1 MESVQALEYV
11 MGIYGL
17 SVVVTLFV
25 WLVIVAI
32 RWASSERLASR
43 PSNTKPR

>member
-1 MESVQALEYV
+1 MESLYALEYV

-17 SVVVTLFV
+17 SFLVTVFV

-32 RWASSERLASR
+32 RWASSERKQPTRGELR
-43 PSNTKPR
+43 

>member
-1 MESVQALEYV
+1 MITLRAFEYV

-17 SVVVTLFV
+17 SFVVTLFV

-32 RWASSERLASR
+32 RWASRD
-43 PSNTKPR
+43 